1 MTSDKFYQHHNI
13 HGVTKMNDEVKSI
26 ERGTKILQQHDEWLE
41 KHLDHLIDQHPGKIV
56 AILDGKIVKVGDTYQ
71 EVYQAFLNSNLE
83 WMPMVISVP
92 YPDDVQ
98 EILL

>member
-1 MTSDKFYQHHNI
+1 MENPAKS
-13 HGVTKMNDEVKSI
+13 VEV
-26 ERGTKILQQHDEWLE
+26 GTQILQQHDEWLE
-41 KHLDHLIDQHPGKIV
+41 KHLDELIDLHPGKIV
-56 AILDGKIVKVGDTYQ
+56 AIQDGKIVKVGDTYQ
-71 EVYQAFLNSNLE
+71 EVYQAFLNMKLE